1 MRSLFMSH
9 LAAVASAAV
18 MIQGCSKEQPP
29 SAVTEP
35 AAEVQTEAVPGET
48 PGAVVSETMLD
59 PVTTEASSQ
68 VPATTAAAS
77 DDAGARVFKTYCETC
92 HGAKG
97 AGDGPA
103 SAALNPK
110 PASFATGAFKFD
122 TNGNGTKGDVD
133 DIQAIVRDGAAK
145 YGGSPLMTPW
155 SMLSA
160 TDLEAVAKHVKS
172 LSGG

>member
-1 MRSLFMSH
+1 MRSLSMSH
-9 LAAVASAAV
+9 LVAIASAAV

-29 SAVTEP
+29 PAATEP
-35 AAEVQTEAVPGET
+35 VAEVQPGSMSAES
-48 PGAVVSETMLD
+48 PGAVVSEAVLD
-59 PVTTEASSQ
+59 PVTTEATSQ
-68 VPATTAAAS
+68 APAATAAAS
-77 DDAGARVFKTYCETC
+77 NEAGARVFKTYCETC

-110 PASFATGAFKFD
+110 PASFVTGAFKFD
-122 TNGNGTKGDVD
+122 VNGNGVKGDVD
-133 DIQAIVRDGAAK
+133 DIRAIVRDGAAK
-145 YGGSPLMTPW
+145 HGGSPLMTPW

-160 TDLEAVAKHVKS
+160 TDLEAVTKHVKS